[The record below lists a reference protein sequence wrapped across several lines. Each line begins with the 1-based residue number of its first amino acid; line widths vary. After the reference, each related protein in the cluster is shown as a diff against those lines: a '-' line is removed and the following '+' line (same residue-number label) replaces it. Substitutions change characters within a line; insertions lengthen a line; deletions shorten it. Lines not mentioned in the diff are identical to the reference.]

1 MGSFRGF
8 LMIVLA
14 ILLAAGA
21 GALTYLYVLKSTE
34 AEAIDPIETSPLV
47 VASRDMTFGTKLEAE
62 HIRLVD
68 FPSATIPVGAY
79 SDIDSVLGQT
89 IKVFLVEGE
98 PILASKLSTA
108 GGGLSVR
115 IPESLRATSIKVNE
129 ISGVSGFVLPGD
141 RVDVLATIDNYGKAG
156 NSATRTILQNLE
168 VLAAGIKTQ
177 TKNDKPIEVQTVTL
191 LVDPRGAEDLAL
203 AIHQGKIHLVL
214 RNPADH
220 EIAKVEATNTQ
231 KMMGQAT
238 TKRRSTRRTTP
249 KPKPVEEKPVPA
261 EPGKESF
268 TVIRDG
274 KIEEQKPPQ
283 ETPKGP

>member
-1 MGSFRGF
+1 
-8 LMIVLA
+8 V
-14 ILLAAGA
+14 
-21 GALTYLYVLKSTE
+21 
-34 AEAIDPIETSPLV
+34 
-47 VASRDMTFGTKLEAE
+47 TKLESE
-62 HIRLVD
+62 HVRLVE
-68 FPSATIPVGAY
+68 FPKETVPVGAY
-79 SDIDSVLGQT
+79 TDVDSVLGQT

-115 IPESLRATSIKVNE
+115 IPETLRATSIKVNE

-141 RVDVLATIDNYGKAG
+141 RVDVLVTIDNFEKAG

-168 VLAAGIKTQ
+168 VLAAGVKTQ
-177 TKNDKPIEVQTVTL
+177 TKNDKPIEVPTVTL

-203 AIHQGKIHLVL
+203 ALHRGTIHLVL

-220 EIAKVEATNTQ
+220 AVAEIEATDTR
-231 KMMGQAT
+231 KIMGKST
-238 TKRRSTRRTTP
+238 STKRRSTRPSPPKTKKEEP
-249 KPKPVEEKPVPA
+249 KPPPA
-261 EPGKESF
+261 EPEKESF

-283 ETPKGP
+283 EKPKGP